1 MYSIRLGKLLFLT
14 MKIASPGIIHKT
26 NAGGVKVNIIDEKE
40 AKLAFSVFVFEK
52 GLQVI
57 DARMIL

>member
-1 MYSIRLGKLLFLT
+1 
-14 MKIASPGIIHKT
+14 MKIVSPGIIHKT

-40 AKLAFSVFVFEK
+40 AKLAFPVFIFEK

-57 DARMIL
+57 DARMVL